1 MRCSPQRLNIKRI
14 FSALYDDA
22 QCPSCIRPCS
32 TSVHRSF
39 PASSNFGRLCAIRP
53 CIFGA
58 SSLTSLRR
66 RRIPSGAYVKDSR
79 GIACS
84 TKSRIIER
92 PGSRD
97 SRAGNGERCEL
108 PQRRGRATRKSQL
121 RDFHPLPTVVSSNR
135 SPSWTRMRL
144 THSLTVN
151 YDAASNGASIDG
163 ESLCESETPGCLPH
177 LAFNNTAD
185 GRVCFPASDR
195 KLRPLAATNAS

>member
-1 MRCSPQRLNIKRI
+1 MCTAMRNARR
-14 FSALYDDA
+14 AYE
-22 QCPSCIRPCS
+22 PCS
-32 TSVHRSF
+32 ASVHRSF

-92 PGSRD
+92 SGSRAD
-97 SRAGNGERCEL
+97 SRTEKWRTL
-108 PQRRGRATRKSQL
+108 RAAATSRTSHEKIPARSAIPPP
-121 RDFHPLPTVVSSNR
+121 PLPLLLLLLPVASSNR
-135 SPSWTRMRL
+135 SPCCSREGAVSVDARMRL

-151 YDAASNGASIDG
+151 YVAWHRASRSIDG
-163 ESLCESETPGCLPH
+163 RALCESETH
-177 LAFNNTAD
+177 AK
-185 GRVCFPASDR
+185 PAQ
-195 KLRPLAATNAS
+195 LFAAAGVQ

>member
-1 MRCSPQRLNIKRI
+1 MLSAAFKYKTYFQRGVGRCAMPMS
-14 FSALYDDA
+14 S
-22 QCPSCIRPCS
+22 IRAVFH
-32 TSVHRSF
+32 VHRSF

-66 RRIPSGAYVKDSR
+66 RCIPSGAYVKDSR

-92 PGSRD
+92 PGSGD

-121 RDFHPLPTVVSSNR
+121 GSR
-135 SPSWTRMRL
+135 
-144 THSLTVN
+144 
-151 YDAASNGASIDG
+151 
-163 ESLCESETPGCLPH
+163 
-177 LAFNNTAD
+177 
-185 GRVCFPASDR
+185 FPASPPAPSSR
-195 KLRPLAATNAS
+195 RIFQQISRPARGSEMNR